1 MHKVSPRAPS
11 PLSVSLL
18 LIWVML
24 HCFSLSFS
32 LRARFAYFFRSS
44 QYARRGFSLFFCYR
58 YIHALSFF
66 LSLPPLNMRLKSI
79 PTTDSRLIRGV
90 HKEHFVRSV
99 AALFLSSRGDPQ
111 DARGSESIRLYTYTA
126 TRVVRGIFFYP
137 AFCAHEARK
146 KEPAQRIPEKLSR
159 ARARHEYTRVFIGYR
174 SYIMRPHICRRTKCA
189 EPRGRERERK
199 HWEGEISRRSW
210 VAPRDWLC
218 TRMHVWGTNQLAFND
233 IQAFYIVVY
242 CAEGITSYRLHCLH
256 WSRRRALAQGLFQ
269 YIRLTF
275 RRSLIFSNYGCYLIV
290 NQATNLLSD
299 PELILKII
307 RMTASPLPASL

>member
-24 HCFSLSFS
+24 RSRVPHCFSLSFS

-90 HKEHFVRSV
+90 HKEHFVRSA

-111 DARGSESIRLYTYTA
+111 DARGSESIRLYTYISRRA
-126 TRVVRGIFFYP
+126 SFAAFFSIPRSARMRHGRKSRRSVFQKNYP
-137 AFCAHEARK
+137 ARAHATSIREFLLDTARISCG
-146 KEPAQRIPEKLSR
+146 RIFVAGPS
-159 ARARHEYTRVFIGYR
+159 ARN
-174 SYIMRPHICRRTKCA
+174 
-189 EPRGRERERK
+189 RGGEREREKALR
-199 HWEGEISRRSW
+199 GRNFTTVMSR
-210 VAPRDWLC
+210 A
-218 TRMHVWGTNQLAFND
+218 A
-233 IQAFYIVVY
+233 
-242 CAEGITSYRLHCLH
+242 
-256 WSRRRALAQGLFQ
+256 
-269 YIRLTF
+269 RLTVYADACM
-275 RRSLIFSNYGCYLIV
+275 R
-290 NQATNLLSD
+290 D
-299 PELILKII
+299 
-307 RMTASPLPASL
+307 